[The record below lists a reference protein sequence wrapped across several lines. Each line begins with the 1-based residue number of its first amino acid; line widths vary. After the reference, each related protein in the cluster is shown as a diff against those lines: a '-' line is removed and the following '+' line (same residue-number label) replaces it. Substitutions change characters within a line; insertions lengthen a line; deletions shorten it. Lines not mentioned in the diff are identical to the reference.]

1 MSELTPA
8 AIYEIFIDLCKQRL
22 HLVISFNSG
31 ESQDISILFRKHKS
45 IFSSCIEINF
55 RVREQR
61 IPCKRVRIKWF
72 VENLS
77 IISLCL
83 LLKQKWPEDAL
94 KRSAEFMFEE
104 INATRQT
111 KKNISK
117 TGMSI
122 YEKAL

>member
-1 MSELTPA
+1 M
-8 AIYEIFIDLCKQRL
+8 CKQRL

-61 IPCKRVRIKWF
+61 IFMQKEYQSISEF

-77 IISLCL
+77 IICLFL

>member
-1 MSELTPA
+1 MAS
-8 AIYEIFIDLCKQRL
+8 
-22 HLVISFNSG
+22 
-31 ESQDISILFRKHKS
+31 
-45 IFSSCIEINF
+45 
-55 RVREQR
+55 
-61 IPCKRVRIKWF
+61 
-72 VENLS
+72 
-77 IISLCL
+77 
-83 LLKQKWPEDAL
+83 LKQKWPEDAL